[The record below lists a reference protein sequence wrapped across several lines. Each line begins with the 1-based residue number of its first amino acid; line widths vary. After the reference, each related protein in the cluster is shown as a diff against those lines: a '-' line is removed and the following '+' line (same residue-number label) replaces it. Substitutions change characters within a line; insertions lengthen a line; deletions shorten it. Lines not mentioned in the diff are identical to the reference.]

1 MGRIFQAFVKREK
14 RRRVKKRGEKDDGIR
29 WKKKDQNQKRLTNF
43 TCSCNL
49 YIATWYVHGVTR
61 ATPRYP
67 PRKEPREEKGAEERG
82 RRGRRNG
89 REEDE
94 ASEIR
99 LETSNLPESPASCNY
114 HVCQPTRAPSPFAH
128 PFATYPCVCHTVGHP
143 FLRRAVAAVVFIS
156 PFTLPPRL
164 TVLLP
169 NLPPCLTLP
178 IRPTARLAAL
188 PTPHAVRRATPD
200 RVPTKL
206 LATPDDSG
214 SGNRDSSKRRT
225 SPVTRAFSPRGC
237 DRLALPGTLA
247 KRAKVEPRDQ
257 EEHEID
263 PFHDLHVNGYQVI
276 RGNWPFLFLIFEI
289 YVDYCMFK
297 DTRSVLEGG
306 TYFLFLSPARKGV
319 NLFVVLTVVAIF

>member
-1 MGRIFQAFVKREK
+1 MIRTRCHACYTSISAAERAA
-14 RRRVKKRGEKDDGIR
+14 RRKGCGGAWTE
-29 WKKKDQNQKRLTNF
+29 
-43 TCSCNL
+43 
-49 YIATWYVHGVTR
+49 
-61 ATPRYP
+61 
-67 PRKEPREEKGAEERG
+67 RKEKWPWG
-82 RRGRRNG
+82 RRGVWNKARNLKPPG
-89 REEDE
+89 I
-94 ASEIR
+94 SGIVQLSR
-99 LETSNLPESPASCNY
+99 LPTNPCTFPLRSP
-114 HVCQPTRAPSPFAH
+114 
-128 PFATYPCVCHTVGHP
+128 YPCVCHTVGHP

-263 PFHDLHVNGYQVI
+263 PFHDLHVDGYQVI

-289 YVDYCMFK
+289 YVDYCTFK
-297 DTRSVLEGG
+297 DTRSVLEMEVHI
-306 TYFLFLSPARKGV
+306 FFFWAQLEKGWIC
-319 NLFVVLTVVAIF
+319 LWCLQ

>member
-1 MGRIFQAFVKREK
+1 MH
-14 RRRVKKRGEKDDGIR
+14 
-29 WKKKDQNQKRLTNF
+29 L
-43 TCSCNL
+43 
-49 YIATWYVHGVTR
+49 
-61 ATPRYP
+61 P
-67 PRKEPREEKGAEERG
+67 P
-82 RRGRRNG
+82 
-89 REEDE
+89 
-94 ASEIR
+94 
-99 LETSNLPESPASCNY
+99 
-114 HVCQPTRAPSPFAH
+114 AH

-188 PTPHAVRRATPD
+188 PTPDAVRRATPD

-237 DRLALPGTLA
+237 DRLALPGTLT
-247 KRAKVEPRDQ
+247 KRARSSRETKRRTRSIGWFRSTILTWIPLRRHVV
-257 EEHEID
+257 ID
-263 PFHDLHVNGYQVI
+263 LFFQSDLES
-276 RGNWPFLFLIFEI
+276 R
-289 YVDYCMFK
+289 
-297 DTRSVLEGG
+297 DTRSVVEMD
-306 TYFLFLSPARKGV
+306 TAYFRF
-319 NLFVVLTVVAIF
+319 